1 MHAEPSVL
9 ARYEGFGSV
18 ARCRRGCVHVQLGG
32 TTLTLTEFQYQRL
45 VAMLVD
51 SAAAFERQRGGFD
64 SLASDAVPE
73 RLEDERPD
81 FQQGSYPA

>member
-1 MHAEPSVL
+1 MRVEPSVL
-9 ARYEGFGSV
+9 ARYDGFGSV
-18 ARCRRGCVHVQLGG
+18 ARCAHGCVHVQLGG

-51 SAAAFERQRGGFD
+51 SAAAFEQQRGGFD
-64 SLASDAVPE
+64 GLSVDAVPE

-81 FQQGSYPA
+81 SQQGSYPA